1 MFYKLLFI
9 SLLSLLSH
17 QLNEHCIEYIR
28 RDYHALNSEKKVRDF
43 INRYHNTSCEKAIP
57 YLASA
62 MMQQAQYT
70 IFPHKKF
77 NYFVVGKAQLEQF
90 IARYPN
96 DIEGRYVRLLVQ
108 SNSPALLGYKA
119 NMKEDK
125 TYIENY
131 LPESDLPISYQ
142 ETIKKAIAYLNN

>member
-17 QLNEHCIEYIR
+17 QLNEHCIENIR
-28 RDYHALNSEKKVRDF
+28 RDYHALNSEKKVRSF
-43 INRYHNTSCEKAIP
+43 INSYSDTSCEKATP

-62 MMQQAQYT
+62 IMQQAQYT

-77 NYFVVGKAQLEQF
+77 NYFVSGKTQLEQF

-108 SNSPALLGYKA
+108 SNSPALLGYKT
-119 NMKEDK
+119 NIKEDK
-125 TYIENY
+125 AYIESH
-131 LPESDLPISYQ
+131 LHKSDLPLSYQ